1 MSLLYICEINKP
13 KIMKI
18 DTYTTTLLESLELE
32 KILKKDTASSMFVYD
47 IPNDRNET
55 WTTLG
60 GI

>member
-1 MSLLYICEINKP
+1 
-13 KIMKI
+13 MKI